1 MVDAR
6 YSAGDA
12 AYRCLL
18 GQSVAGS
25 IPALFTMF
33 SLNLYTTH
41 FRKGFDFLTLINQ
54 ETKYIIMKEQLVSF
68 ETAKLAKE
76 LGFNW
81 KVRTYYGHACNPH
94 IAYDKEDY
102 SIPVDFNS
110 NDYKGLISAPTQSLL
125 NKWIRDVHKHYI
137 DIRICSIHSHNYGK
151 YSVCNVFDISTGS
164 DNLLLCITHKTY
176 EKALEHGLYCALNLI
191 KAKNM
196 KV

>member
-1 MVDAR
+1 MKDS
-6 YSAGDA
+6 SAH
-12 AYRCLL
+12 
-18 GQSVAGS
+18 
-25 IPALFTMF
+25 IIKWI
-33 SLNLYTTH
+33 TTQIIIILKIKLC
-41 FRKGFDFLTLINQ
+41 RILSCKFDSLTLINQ

-94 IAYDKEDY
+94 ITYDKEDY
-102 SIPVDFNS
+102 SIPADFNS
-110 NDYKGLISAPTQSLL
+110 DDYKGLISAPTQSLL
-125 NKWIRDVHKHYI
+125 YKQIRDVHKHYI
-137 DIRICSIHSHNYGK
+137 DIRICSIHSHDYGK

-164 DNLLLCITHKTY
+164 DNPLLYITHKTY

-191 KAKNM
+191 KAKDM

>member
-33 SLNLYTTH
+33 SLNLYATH
-41 FRKGFDFLTLINQ
+41 FRREFDSLTLINQ
-54 ETKYIIMKEQLVSF
+54 KTKYIIMKEQLVSF

-81 KVRTYYGHACNPH
+81 KVRTYYGHTCNPH

-102 SIPVDFNS
+102 SIPVDFN
-110 NDYKGLISAPTQSLL
+110 NDDNYKGLISAPTQSLL
-125 NKWIRDVHKHYI
+125 NKWIRDVHKIHIIIRSI
-137 DIRICSIHSHNYGK
+137 DPHNYGS
-151 YSVCNVFDISTGS
+151 YCVPNIFDISIGY
-164 DNLLLCITHKTY
+164 DNPLLYITHKTY
-176 EKALEHGLYCALNLI
+176 EKALEHGLNCALNLI
-191 KAKNM
+191 KAKDM

>member
-1 MVDAR
+1 
-6 YSAGDA
+6 
-12 AYRCLL
+12 
-18 GQSVAGS
+18 
-25 IPALFTMF
+25 
-33 SLNLYTTH
+33 
-41 FRKGFDFLTLINQ
+41 
-54 ETKYIIMKEQLVSF
+54 MKEQLVSF

-102 SIPVDFNS
+102 SIPVDFN
-110 NDYKGLISAPTQSLL
+110 NDDNYKDLISAPTQSLL

-137 DIRICSIHSHNYGK
+137 EINVSSIVPYDYGK
-151 YSVCNVFDISTGS
+151 YFVRNIFDINTRS
-164 DNLLLCITHKTY
+164 DNLLLCIKHGTY
-176 EKALEHGLYCALNLI
+176 EKALEYGLHCALNLI